1 MGEMNK
7 AEKMQVAIAKLN
19 EAKELMIEALGEMEF
34 VMDHVVNIE
43 TMVDEL
49 EYYRQE
55 ELENE

>member
-1 MGEMNK
+1 MTS
-7 AEKMQVAIAKLN
+7 AEKMKLAIERLE

-43 TMVDEL
+43 TMIDEL

>member
-7 AEKMQVAIAKLN
+7 AQKMQLAIDKLN
-19 EAKELMIEALGEMEF
+19 EAKELMIEALGKMEF

>member
-1 MGEMNK
+1 MTS
-7 AEKMQVAIAKLN
+7 AEKTKLAIERLE

-43 TMVDEL
+43 TMVEEL
-49 EYYRQE
+49 EYYHQE

>member
-1 MGEMNK
+1 MTNAQRMQM
-7 AEKMQVAIAKLN
+7 AIEKLD

-43 TMVDEL
+43 TMIDEL